1 MTTTYR
7 KLATVGIDSTTQI
20 PKIDIEFNMPPAVHY
35 RWNIVSAARTLVEK
49 PEERELT
56 LMVYNIHKKILRG
69 SGVSEEALERGDKRL
84 IKRVEMYVKEA
95 NLRHLRSVEPKSNTV
110 Q

>member
-1 MTTTYR
+1 
-7 KLATVGIDSTTQI
+7 
-20 PKIDIEFNMPPAVHY
+20 
-35 RWNIVSAARTLVEK
+35 
-49 PEERELT
+49 
-56 LMVYNIHKKILRG
+56 MVYNIHKKILRG